1 METIKLLMKIKQ
13 LPIYTLFYDFETA
26 ECFALKSNKRKF
38 LLCSAA
44 AFYPFQLG
52 YNNDAD
58 HDEQQP

>member
-1 METIKLLMKIKQ
+1 MESMKGLMKIEQ

-26 ECFALKSNKRKF
+26 ECLAFLSIKRK
-38 LLCSAA
+38 LLLRSAG